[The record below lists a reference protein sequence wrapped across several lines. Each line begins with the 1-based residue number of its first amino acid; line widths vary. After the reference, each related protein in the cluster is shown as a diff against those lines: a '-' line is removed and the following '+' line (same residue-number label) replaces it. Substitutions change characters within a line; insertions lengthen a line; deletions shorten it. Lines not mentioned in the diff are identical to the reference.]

1 VRLEVAM
8 SSRFGGVFLFV
19 QDVAA
24 SIAFYRDALG
34 MQLHYQEGPAF
45 AILGLGDF
53 ELMLHTDRA
62 DEDPEHLALLHAAE
76 RGVGLSLMLQVDDV
90 DATHARLKAE
100 GLPVGDVPSTQ
111 PWGRREIRLSDPDG
125 YGWVLWSPIA

>member
-1 VRLEVAM
+1 M

-19 QDVAA
+19 RDLPT

-62 DEDPEHLALLHAAE
+62 DEDPEHLATLQLAE
-76 RGVGLSLMLQVDDV
+76 RGLGLSLLLQVEDV
-90 DATHARLKAE
+90 DDTHARLKAA
-100 GLPVGDVPSTQ
+100 GLAVGDAPSTQ
-111 PWGRREIRLSDPDG
+111 LWGRREIRLRDPDG
-125 YGWVLWSPIA
+125 YGWVLWSPSA